1 MGKTIAILQAR
12 MGSSRLPGKMLLPI
26 IDGKGALELMLERV
40 SRARQIDKIVV
51 ATTIDPLDDG
61 IEVLCGKLGVSRHR
75 GSVEDVL
82 DRFHGAI
89 SEYPEYDTVVRL
101 TGDCP
106 LHDPAVI
113 DMAIAKFRELR
124 VDYLSNVSPPT
135 FPDGLDVEV
144 FSRGTLTCA
153 WREAEKTSEREH
165 VTLFIREHPE
175 MFSIANMEN
184 PSGDLSHLRWTLDER
199 ADMKFIA
206 AVFKSLYES
215 NPEFGMGD
223 VLNLLDG
230 NPGLVQINTGI
241 SRNEGLEKSLEQEK
255 TQ

>member
-1 MGKTIAILQAR
+1 MSKTIAILQAR

-26 IDGKGALELMLERV
+26 IDGKGALELMLERA
-40 SRARQIDKIVV
+40 SRASHIAKIVV
-51 ATTIDPLDDG
+51 ATTTDPPDDG
-61 IEVLCGKLGVSRHR
+61 IEVLCDKLGVSCHR
-75 GSVEDVL
+75 GNVEDVL

-144 FSRGTLTCA
+144 FSRDTLTRA

-165 VTLFIREHPE
+165 VTLFIRKHPE
-175 MFSIANMEN
+175 IFSIANMEN
-184 PSGDLSHLRWTLDER
+184 PSGDLSHLRWTLDEK
-199 ADMKFIA
+199 ADMEFITA
-206 AVFKSLYES
+206 IFKSLYES
-215 NPEFGMGD
+215 NPKFGRND
-223 VLNLLDG
+223 VLNLLDVH
-230 NPGLVQINTGI
+230 PELAQINTGI
-241 SRNEGLEKSLEQEK
+241 RRNEGLEKSLEQENI
-255 TQ
+255 